1 VPNVANP
8 MMPLPM
14 SLNSELVHWQL
25 PCVETVLV
33 RQRNGSVVCSTA
45 VSDKWSKV
53 SFHSAQ
59 VMDEQEGC

>member
-1 VPNVANP
+1 

-14 SLNSELVHWQL
+14 SLNSELVHWQF

-33 RQRNGSVVCSTA
+33 RQRSGYVVCSAT
-45 VSDKWSKV
+45 VSDRWSKG

-59 VMDEQEGC
+59 VMDEQDGC